1 MILNLKLCALVP
13 LCEKLLAPSLRSL
26 MDKQLLP
33 LLQCPLTQR
42 ELRLVSREEL
52 ARINAHLKEQPV
64 FNRGGTQV
72 DPELDGCLVCEP
84 DGLCYPIR
92 QGLPYLLRDEA
103 FSLAP
108 SVY

>member
-1 MILNLKLCALVP
+1 
-13 LCEKLLAPSLRSL
+13 
-26 MDKQLLP
+26 MDEQLLP

-92 QGLPYLLRDEA
+92 QGLPYLLRDEV

-108 SVY
+108 QFIKNHG